1 MTEDTGL
8 SDFKPPDTQL
18 CRAATEF
25 AQRVSEPFLLNHVLR
40 SWIYA
45 ECLGHSRGTS
55 YDREVLYVATVLHDL
70 GLTEIVPV
78 EMRFEIEG
86 ADAAKEFLA
95 RQGMAE
101 QRIELV
107 WDAIALHTTAQI
119 PLRKSPEVAL
129 CHLGIAHD
137 LRGGAVELSAAGIDH
152 RALAAYPR
160 LALPRDLVGSLVR
173 LYRKNPAAAASHAVA
188 DACERLV
195 PEFRRFNLCDVLLRD
210 QEMAELAPSAR

>member
-1 MTEDTGL
+1 MHPDASV
-8 SDFKPPDTQL
+8 SDVLLPDTEL
-18 CRAATEF
+18 CRAATEL
-25 AQRVSEPFLLNHVLR
+25 ARRVSQPFLLNHVIR

-45 ECLGHSRGTS
+45 EWLGQRRAEP
-55 YDREVLYVATVLHDL
+55 YDHEALYVATVLHDL
-70 GLTEIVPV
+70 GLTDIAPV
-78 EMRFEIEG
+78 QLRFEIEG

-101 QRIELV
+101 RRIELV

-119 PLRKSPEVAL
+119 PLRKSPEIAL

-137 LRGGAVELSAAGIDH
+137 LRGSSAEVSAAGVDR

-160 LALPRDLVGSLVR
+160 LALPGELVGTLVK

-195 PEFRRFNLCDVLLRD
+195 PDFKRFNLCDVLLPD
-210 QEMAELAPSAR
+210 ANVA

>member
-1 MTEDTGL
+1 MNRKTDPL
-8 SDFKPPDTQL
+8 DVQLPDTEL
-18 CRAATEF
+18 CRAAAEL
-25 AQRVSEPFLLNHVLR
+25 ARRVSKPFLLNHVMR

-45 ECLGHSRGTS
+45 EWLGQQRGAA

-70 GLTEIVPV
+70 GLTDVVPV
-78 EMRFEIEG
+78 QWRFEIEG

-101 QRIELV
+101 RRIELV

-119 PLRKSPEVAL
+119 PLRKGPEVAL

-137 LRGGAVELSAAGIDH
+137 IRGASKELTAAGVDE

-160 LALPRDLVGSLVR
+160 LALPTELVGSLVE

-188 DACERLV
+188 DACDRLV
-195 PEFRRFNLCDVLLRD
+195 PGYRRFNLCDVLLD
-210 QEMAELAPSAR
+210 GAEWRNAP

>member
-1 MTEDTGL
+1 MHPTADF
-8 SDFKPPDTQL
+8 SDVQRPDTEL
-18 CRAATEF
+18 CSAATEL
-25 AQRVSEPFLLNHVLR
+25 AQRVSAPFLLNHVIR

-45 ECLGHSRGTS
+45 EWLGQQRGTP
-55 YDREVLYVATVLHDL
+55 YDREALYVATVLHDL
-70 GLTEIVPV
+70 GLTDLVPV
-78 EMRFEIEG
+78 QLRFEIEG

-95 RQGMAE
+95 RHGMAE
-101 QRIELV
+101 RRIELV

-119 PLRKSPEVAL
+119 PLRKAPEIAL

-137 LRGGAVELSAAGIDH
+137 IRGSSAEVSAGGVDQ

-160 LALPRDLVGSLVR
+160 LELPGELLGTLVN

-195 PEFRRFNLCDVLLRD
+195 PGFRRVNLCDVLLRD
-210 QEMAELAPSAR
+210 VPAAEGQR